1 MQNFL
6 QNHTPDKAPINV
18 MHWSLITSWP
28 PAVALHQLLETSG
41 KKLCRTL
48 INQGPLG
55 KAE

>member
-28 PAVALHQLLETSG
+28 PAVALHQLETSG